1 MKNLWLLIDASSSTN
16 HPPIILGNISGVHYQ
31 SFLPRDEFASVWEE
45 AMMPTTASPTPPPTS
60 TPTSVMKWNLFDS
73 PAEVAE
79 VEKKKKKQTPTLRQM
94 SDITN
99 IQNCI
104 TNRLHNVDVQTK
116 EVKNYVQLLI
126 DENRKLHATN
136 RRLMCRL
143 KKKEEELNAQLFKA
157 FISDDLDI
165 LDDDSFSSFQKE

>member
-1 MKNLWLLIDASSSTN
+1 MK
-16 HPPIILGNISGVHYQ
+16 
-31 SFLPRDEFASVWEE
+31 R
-45 AMMPTTASPTPPPTS
+45 
-60 TPTSVMKWNLFDS
+60 NLFDA
-73 PAEVAE
+73 PVEVAK

-116 EVKNYVQLLI
+116 EVKNDVQLLI
-126 DENRKLHATN
+126 DENRKMHATN

-143 KKKEEELNAQLFKA
+143 KKEEELNAQLFKA